1 VHSSGATCAKERK
14 SVNSIKKYFREKDMT
29 FLLTMFDDLCVFP
42 LALKNKRDKSDTSC
56 SI

>member
-1 VHSSGATCAKERK
+1 VHSSGATRAKERK
-14 SVNSIKKYFREKDMT
+14 SVNSIKKYLREKDMT

-42 LALKNKRDKSDTSC
+42 LALKNKRDNTETSC